1 MCRWNLVAFL
11 FLGGCGQTVSEEVL
25 VTEVTPGPHQVDY
38 HVSWDTSGV
47 TLNDGGLELRN
58 NLDYEIEL
66 SAGYLVFYSTQLV
79 PCEDDESS
87 ELARGQTNGIDWGK
101 WWDRVIGIRT
111 AHAGHGDED
120 MDPSV
125 MAQSYVENL
134 IAPESMQLGSRIIEG
149 TRYCQIH
156 YLVARGG
163 SGSIGLPEDQDMVG
177 ASLYMTGTWSL
188 AGEAPQPFT
197 ILSSVAY
204 GTLANL
210 YPESYYGV
218 SEMEFEL
225 DASLAGARVEIE
237 RDLYGLFED
246 LNFETMTDTQMER
259 RVLQNVIEYSRI
271 HVETIP

>member
-1 MCRWNLVAFL
+1 MWRWVLAILLVLA
-11 FLGGCGQTVSEEVL
+11 GCGQGVSEQVMEQDFSS
-25 VTEVTPGPHQVDY
+25 GPHQVDY
-38 HVSWDTSGV
+38 HLSWDTSGV
-47 TLNDGGLELRN
+47 TLTDNGLELRN
-58 NLDYEIEL
+58 NLGYEIKL
-66 SAGYLVFYSTQLV
+66 RAGYLVFYSTQLV
-79 PCEDDESS
+79 PCGDDEST
-87 ELARGQTNGIDWGK
+87 ELTQAATKGIDWGK
-101 WWDRVIGIRT
+101 WFGRVIGIRT

-134 IAPESMQLGSRIIEG
+134 TAPEAMELGSRTIEG

-163 SGSIGLPEDQDMVG
+163 SGTVGLPEDQDMVG
-177 ASLYMTGTWSL
+177 ASLYMEGTWSL
-188 AGEAPQPFT
+188 EGATPQPFT

-204 GTLANL
+204 GTLTNL

-218 SEMEFEL
+218 SDKEFEL
-225 DASLAGARVEIE
+225 DANLVGARVNIE
-237 RDLYGLFED
+237 RDLLGLFED
-246 LNFETMTDTQMER
+246 LNFETMTATQKER

>member
-1 MCRWNLVAFL
+1 MCRWFFMALL
-11 FLGGCGQTVSEEVL
+11 FLGGCGQTVPEEVMA
-25 VTEVTPGPHQVDY
+25 TEDSPGPHQVDY

-47 TLNDGGLELRN
+47 TLKDGGLELRN
-58 NLDYEIEL
+58 NLGYEIEL

-79 PCEDDESS
+79 PCENEEST
-87 ELARGQTNGIDWGK
+87 ELTRAQAKGIDWGK
-101 WWDRVIGIRT
+101 WWSRLIGVRT

-134 IAPESMQLGSRIIEG
+134 IAPESMQLGSRTIEG

-177 ASLYMTGTWSL
+177 ASLYMEGTWSL

-197 ILSSVAY
+197 ILSSVAD

-210 YPESYYGV
+210 YPEPYYGV

-237 RDLYGLFED
+237 RDLHGLFED

>member
-1 MCRWNLVAFL
+1 MLRWVLVALL
-11 FLGGCGQTVSEEVL
+11 FLGGCGQTVSEEGL
-25 VTEVTPGPHQVDY
+25 TPGPHQVDY

-47 TLNDGGLELRN
+47 TLTDDGLELRN
-58 NLDYEIEL
+58 NLNYEIEL
-66 SAGYLVFYSTQLV
+66 RGGYLVFYSTQLV

-87 ELARGQTNGIDWGK
+87 ELTRAQTKNIDWGK
-101 WWDRVIGIRT
+101 WFGRVIGIRT

-134 IAPESMQLGSRIIEG
+134 IAPEAMELGSRTIEG

-163 SGSIGLPEDQDMVG
+163 SGTIGLPEDQDMVG
-177 ASLYMTGTWSL
+177 ASLYMEGTWSL
-188 AGEAPQPFT
+188 EGGAPQPFT

-204 GTLANL
+204 GTLTNL

-218 SEMEFEL
+218 SDKEFEL
-225 DASLAGARVEIE
+225 DANFVGARVEIE
-237 RDLYGLFED
+237 RQLSGLFED
-246 LNFETMTDTQMER
+246 LNFETMTTTQLER
-259 RVLQNVIEYSRI
+259 RVLQNVIEHSRI
-271 HVETIP
+271 QVETIP